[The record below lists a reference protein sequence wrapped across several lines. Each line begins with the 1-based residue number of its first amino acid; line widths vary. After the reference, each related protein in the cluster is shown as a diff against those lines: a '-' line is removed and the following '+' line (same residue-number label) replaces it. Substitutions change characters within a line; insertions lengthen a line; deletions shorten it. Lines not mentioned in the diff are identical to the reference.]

1 MCDFGLARLLD
12 SPPSITPRRGKTP
25 SRLKKK
31 DNMKLPPPTKQFY
44 YLGRVIRFDPANAC
58 HWYYTENGCL
68 HRSNSLQIL
77 CRYIASKANQNEF
90 YGLLTAACEAASST
104 RELIDKAE
112 SFGEPDTATL
122 LTHAGI
128 TAASLQHQ
136 LKAIVNHVQ
145 K

>member
-1 MCDFGLARLLD
+1 
-12 SPPSITPRRGKTP
+12 
-25 SRLKKK
+25 
-31 DNMKLPPPTKQFY
+31 MKLPPPTKQFY
-44 YLGRVIRFDPANAC
+44 YLGRVIRFDPTNAC

-68 HRSNSLQIL
+68 HRSNSLKIL
-77 CRYIASKANQNEF
+77 CRNIASKANQNEL
-90 YGLLTAACEAASST
+90 YGLINAAFEAASST
-104 RELIDKAE
+104 RDLIDKAE
-112 SFGEPDTATL
+112 SFGDPNTATL

>member
-1 MCDFGLARLLD
+1 MK
-12 SPPSITPRRGKTP
+12 ITPP
-25 SRLKKK
+25 H
-31 DNMKLPPPTKQFY
+31 KQLY
-44 YLGRVIRFDPANAC
+44 YLGRIIKYDPTNAC

-68 HRSNSLQIL
+68 HRSNSLQTL
-77 CRYIASKANQNEF
+77 CRYIASKANQNEI
-90 YGLLTAACEAASST
+90 YGLVNAAYEAASST

-112 SFGEPDTATL
+112 SFGEPDIATL